1 MASDP
6 KARRYDSIPI
16 EKVTLDILTKVKKGT
31 SPVVK
36 RTQFPLTLSWACTIH
51 EVQRLG
57 LAQLVVSFDL
67 LKQKAFNHGQIYVAL
82 SRAKT
87 LEGLFLI
94 RNFNAHTITAD
105 ERSKN
110 EYKRLRQNCL
120 IEEPVELNN
129 FFSISY
135 CNVRSLKKASIRY

>member
-36 RTQFPLTLSWACTIH
+36 RTQFPLTLSWACTVH

-94 RNFNAHTITAD
+94 GNFNTHTITA
-105 ERSKN
+105 ER
-110 EYKRLRQNCL
+110 
-120 IEEPVELNN
+120 
-129 FFSISY
+129 
-135 CNVRSLKKASIRY
+135 